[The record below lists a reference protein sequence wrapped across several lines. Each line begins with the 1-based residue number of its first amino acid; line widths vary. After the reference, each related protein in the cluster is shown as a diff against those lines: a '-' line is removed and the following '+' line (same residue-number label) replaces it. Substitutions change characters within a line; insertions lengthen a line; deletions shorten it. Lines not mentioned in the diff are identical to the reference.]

1 MSEQFRRMW
10 AWPIGLGVLT
20 ASGLVSGLVSDHLGD
35 VWAWV
40 GLGVPVVV
48 MCYYGFKKGEAA

>member
-1 MSEQFRRMW
+1 MW